1 MSTVTVT
8 KASGEQEPYDE
19 SKLRNSLAKAGASQ
33 KVIDPIAKAIRQELY
48 EGITTQ
54 EIYQKAFQK
63 LQMRSKRSAGRYKLK
78 NAIMELGPTG
88 FPFEKFVG
96 GLLGRLG
103 YSTQIGV
110 TVEGKCVSHEIDVIA
125 EKNDEYFMI
134 ECKFHNRKGLKCNV
148 QVPLYIQSR
157 FLDVEKKLK
166 THSGHDDQHPQ
177 AWLVTNT
184 KFTSDAL
191 QYGECMGI
199 KMLSWDYPQGNGLKE
214 LIDRVNLHPLTCL
227 SSLSKKD
234 KHQLLER
241 DIVFCKDLIED
252 KKLLKK
258 AGISSNKTDAVLKE
272 AVAICNHEI
281 E

>member
-1 MSTVTVT
+1 MNRIIVT

-19 SKLRNSLAKAGASQ
+19 SKLRNSLARAGAEH
-33 KVIDPIAKAIRQELY
+33 KTADRITKAIRQVLY
-48 EGITTQ
+48 DGITTQ

-63 LQMRSKRSAGRYKLK
+63 LQMRSQRSAGRYKLK

-88 FPFEKFVG
+88 FPFEKFIG
-96 GLLGRLG
+96 GLLNHLG
-103 YSTQIGV
+103 YSTQVGV
-110 TVEGKCVSHEIDVIA
+110 TVDGECVSHEIDVIA
-125 EKNDEYFMI
+125 GKDDEYFMI
-134 ECKFHNRKGLKCNV
+134 ECKFHNRKGIKCNV

-157 FLDVEKKLK
+157 FLDIEKKLEAQ
-166 THSGHDDQHPQ
+166 SDPDNLHPQ

-234 KHQLLER
+234 KHRLTNLGA
-241 DIVFCKDLIED
+241 VFCKDLVEN
-252 KKLLKK
+252 KSFLRE
-258 AGISSNKTDAVLKE
+258 AGINTSKIDSVLKE
-272 AVAICNHEI
+272 AAAICNHEN
-281 E
+281 

>member
-1 MSTVTVT
+1 MTNIIVT

-19 SKLRNSLAKAGASQ
+19 AKLRNSLTKAGAEQ
-33 KVIDPIAKAIRQELY
+33 QTIDHIAQVILHELY
-48 EGITTQ
+48 DGISTH

-63 LQMRSKRSAGRYKLK
+63 LQMHSKRSAGRYKLK

-88 FPFEKFVG
+88 FPFEKFIG
-96 GLLGRLG
+96 GLLDRLE
-103 YSTQIGV
+103 YSTQVGV
-110 TVEGKCVSHEIDVIA
+110 TIDGECVSHEIDVIA
-125 EKNDEYFMI
+125 EKGDEYFMI

-157 FLDVEKKLK
+157 FLDVKTKLK
-166 THSGHDDQHPQ
+166 THSGHDNQPPQ

-214 LIDRVNLHPLTCL
+214 LVDRANLHPLTCL
-227 SSLSKKD
+227 SSLSQRD
-234 KHQLLER
+234 KQQLIQL
-241 DIVFCKDLIED
+241 DAVFCKDLIKN
-252 KKLLKK
+252 KKLMKE
-258 AGISSNKTDAVLKE
+258 AGINSTKTDAILKE
-272 AVAICNHEI
+272 AEAICNHENQ
-281 E
+281 